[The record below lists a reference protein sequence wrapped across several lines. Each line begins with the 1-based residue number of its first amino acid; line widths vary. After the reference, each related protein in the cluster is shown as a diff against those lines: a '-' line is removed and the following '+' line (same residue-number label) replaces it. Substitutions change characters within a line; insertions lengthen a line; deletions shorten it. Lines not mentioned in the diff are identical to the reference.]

1 MTGSTD
7 FDALRPSPEIDAYSI
22 HLPNFPGWL
31 TRAHLATWN
40 NKVEGAKS
48 NTPSKTNT
56 YKRLP
61 ITNTLRQT
69 LRPSLRTLGGVR
81 SERGQPSRKIFAP
94 AQDFFEP
101 DRKIVARPAQLRK
114 KHCPCILEGRLTTNP
129 ILSALHLQGLKF
141 NIYVPRGVHY
151 TKLV

>member
-1 MTGSTD
+1 MSNPEDLMTGSTD

-114 KHCPCILEGRLTTNP
+114 KHCPCILEGRLTTNR
-129 ILSALHLQGLKF
+129 I
-141 NIYVPRGVHY
+141 
-151 TKLV
+151 